1 MCICHEGR
9 SKRDW
14 GHLGVE
20 CFSRGLF
27 LDYSLKKLCVS
38 KRCNVVIVLMDC
50 DIVDFGDES
59 PFNAPLI
66 SRAGGEDIKEE
77 ICYLQ

>member
-1 MCICHEGR
+1 M
-9 SKRDW
+9 
-14 GHLGVE
+14 VE

-59 PFNAPLI
+59 PLNAPLFPEL
-66 SRAGGEDIKEE
+66 GERHKRRNMLHAIKRYFEFVSE
-77 ICYLQ
+77 NMMESIR